1 MADAK
6 SELSEIKRDGAVPQK
21 NSGRGKHDKGDA
33 VLEPFL
39 VDYKEYDQSFSVSRS
54 NWAKL
59 QSDAFKAGRREPAFK
74 LVLGEEGS
82 TQKLRL
88 WVISDAMF
96 HELRETYHMYQDLC
110 E

>member
-1 MADAK
+1 M
-6 SELSEIKRDGAVPQK
+6 SEINEINRDGAKPQP

-39 VDYKEYDQSFSVSRS
+39 VDYKEYDQSFSVSRT

-59 QSDAFKAGRREPAFK
+59 QMDAFRAGRREPAFK
-74 LVLGEEGS
+74 LVLGDKESKE
-82 TQKLRL
+82 KLRV

-96 HELRETYHMYQDLC
+96 HEMLEVYNGQ
-110 E
+110 EV